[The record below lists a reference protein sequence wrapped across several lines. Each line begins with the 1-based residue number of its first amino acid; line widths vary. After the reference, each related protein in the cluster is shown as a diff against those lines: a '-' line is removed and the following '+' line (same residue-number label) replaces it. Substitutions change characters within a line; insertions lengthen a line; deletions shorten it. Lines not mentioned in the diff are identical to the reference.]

1 VATAPET
8 TRATDGTDRT
18 HRPRM
23 RIGQPRYTAVA
34 PGRSIREDV
43 FNDHETVGRE
53 SVLHHVRL
61 ASEST
66 DKPLTPAD

>member
-1 VATAPET
+1 
-8 TRATDGTDRT
+8 
-18 HRPRM
+18 M